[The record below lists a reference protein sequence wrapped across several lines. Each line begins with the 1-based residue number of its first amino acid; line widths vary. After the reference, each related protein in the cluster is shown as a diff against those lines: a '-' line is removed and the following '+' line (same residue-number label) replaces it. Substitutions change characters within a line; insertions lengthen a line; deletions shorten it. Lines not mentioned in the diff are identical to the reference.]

1 MYGLQP
7 VGRREVNALVRVA
20 RTVSGGPVLWL
31 IMTVMYAVNTVVLFT
46 TYGVRDIVDYVL
58 ALLNPL
64 MLLAAVFIT
73 GVKLYDR
80 RKERRGAEKPH
91 A

>member
-1 MYGLQP
+1 M
-7 VGRREVNALVRVA
+7 NALVRVA

-46 TYGVRDIVDYVL
+46 TYGVHDIVDYVL

>member
-1 MYGLQP
+1 M
-7 VGRREVNALVRVA
+7 NALVRVA

-46 TYGVRDIVDYVL
+46 TYWDRDIVDYVL